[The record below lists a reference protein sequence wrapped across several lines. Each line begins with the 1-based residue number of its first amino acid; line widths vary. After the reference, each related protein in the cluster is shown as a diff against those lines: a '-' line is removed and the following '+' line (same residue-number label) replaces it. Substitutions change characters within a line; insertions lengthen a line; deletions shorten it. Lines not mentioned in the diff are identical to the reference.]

1 VRRVAAALLLIACTA
16 GIARAHGKSVSY
28 STIVLEPRGA
38 HVELRMTALDATLT
52 GLDPWDDA
60 DALARWAA
68 ERLIVGPCT
77 ASAPR
82 SGPPHEGSVVIAWD
96 VACDGPPVTITTRLF
111 ADEAPSHI
119 HFARVTMPDGRVA
132 ERVLTE
138 GDRVW
143 TLAQTA
149 APARGSTFV
158 DYVALGVDHIRT
170 GYDHLAFVLA
180 LVLLA
185 GSLAEVATIVSAFTV
200 AHSVTLAAAVLGV
213 VRPPTAAVEALIGF
227 SIALV
232 AFENAWLLAGRD
244 RASAFVASAL
254 LVATAFVMPGAVGAV
269 TLLGLALFTGCHLG
283 LLAKSDRPARL
294 RALVAFAFGL
304 IHGFA
309 FAGVLAEMD
318 LPRARLVPA
327 LVGFNVGVELGQL
340 AIVAVAWIALLA
352 VERVAPGGR
361 RRVAEIGSAAV
372 CGLGLYWFVTRL

>member
-1 VRRVAAALLLIACTA
+1 VRRLAIALVAVACAA
-16 GIARAHGKSVSY
+16 GVARGHGKSVSY
-28 STIVLEPRGA
+28 STITLGPARA

-52 GLDPWDDA
+52 GLDPWQDA
-60 DALARWAA
+60 DALGRWAA
-68 ERLIVGPCT
+68 ERLVVAPCT
-77 ASAPR
+77 PSVPR
-82 SGPPHEGSVVIAWD
+82 TAPPHDGNLVIAWD
-96 VACDGPPVTITTRLF
+96 VTCDGPPTTITTRLF
-111 ADEAPSHI
+111 ADQAPSHL
-119 HFARVTMPDGRVA
+119 HFARVTMRDGRVA

-143 TLAQTA
+143 PLAQAA
-149 APARGSTFV
+149 APAHGSSFA
-158 DYVALGVDHIRT
+158 DYVALGVEHIRT

-185 GSLAEVATIVSAFTV
+185 GSLAEVGTIVSAFTL

-213 VRPPTAAVEALIGF
+213 VQPAPAAVEALIGF

-244 RASAFVASAL
+244 RTSAVVASGFLVVVAL
-254 LVATAFVMPGAVGAV
+254 AMPGAVGPIA
-269 TLLGLALFTGCHLG
+269 LLGLALFTACHLG
-283 LLAKSDRPARL
+283 LLAVSERPARL

-340 AIVAVAWIALLA
+340 AIVAVAWAALLA
-352 VERVAPGGR
+352 VERAVPGGR
-361 RRVAEIGSAAV
+361 RRVAEAGSAAV